1 MKKIILASGSPRRR
15 ELLQMLNIPF
25 EIRVSDVEEI
35 VPAEHDT
42 TPADRVKYLSLIKS
56 RAVAAEAENYSIII
70 GSDTVVAKD
79 NDILNKPKDAEDAKN
94 MLRRLSGC
102 SHHVY
107 TGLTVIVKN
116 EDGSVKETSYADCTE
131 VVMNEISDKEIEN
144 YISSGECM
152 DKAGAY
158 AIQGKSSIFIDSIK
172 GDYYTVVG
180 LPVRLVFK
188 ALKDNGINV
197 TDFFIP

>member
-25 EIRVSDVEEI
+25 EVKVSDVEEI
-35 VPAEHDT
+35 VPVEHDA

-56 RAVAAEAENYSIII
+56 RAVAAEVENDTIVI

-79 NDILNKPKDAEDAKN
+79 NDILNKPVDKEDARR
-94 MLRRLSGC
+94 MLHDLSGR

-107 TGLTVIVKN
+107 TGLSVIVK
-116 EDGSVKETSYADCTE
+116 EADGSVKETSYADCTE
-131 VVMNEISDKEIEN
+131 VVMNPISDEEIEN
-144 YISSGECM
+144 YVASGECM

-158 AIQGKSSIFIDSIK
+158 AIQGKSSIFIDSIN

-188 ALKDNGINV
+188 ALKENGINV
-197 TDFFIP
+197 TDFFI

>member
-25 EIRVSDVEEI
+25 EVKVSDVEEI
-35 VPAEHDT
+35 VPEEFAA

-56 RAVAAEAENYSIII
+56 RAVANEVENNTIVI
-70 GSDTVVAKD
+70 GSDTVVAQG
-79 NDILNKPKDAEDAKN
+79 NDILNKPAGAEDAKR
-94 MLRRLSGC
+94 MLRNLSGR
-102 SHHVY
+102 SHHVH
-107 TGLTVIVKN
+107 TGLTVIVK
-116 EDGSVKETSYADCTE
+116 EADGTIKETSYADSTE
-131 VVMNEISDKEIEN
+131 VIMNEISEEEIEN
-144 YISSGECM
+144 YVANGECM

-188 ALKDNGINV
+188 ALKENGINV
-197 TDFFIP
+197 TEFF

>member
-25 EIRVSDVEEI
+25 EVKVSDVEET
-35 VPAEHDT
+35 VPAEHDA

-56 RAVAAEAENYSIII
+56 RAVADTVENNTIII

-79 NDILNKPKDAEDAKN
+79 NEILNKPKDEEDAKK
-94 MLRRLSGC
+94 MLLSLSGR

-107 TGLTVIVKN
+107 TGLTVIVKE
-116 EDGSVKETSYADCTE
+116 EDGTLKETSYADCTE
-131 VVMNEISDKEIEN
+131 VVMNEISDEEISN
-144 YISSGECM
+144 YIASGECM

-158 AIQGKSSIFIDSIK
+158 AIQGKSSVFIDSIK

-180 LPVRLVFK
+180 LPVRLVFN
-188 ALKDNGINV
+188 ALKENGINV
-197 TDFFIP
+197 TDFFTL